1 MANPTARTAP
11 RAALA
16 GRADAPW
23 LAVCVAGTVDASV
36 IQEEGGAVYD
46 YVIVGAGSAGCV
58 VANRLGEDPDVRVA
72 VIEAGPPDDA
82 PEIHMPLAFGQNLT
96 SEWDWTLFSEPEP
109 GLDHRRNYLPR
120 GRVVG
125 GSSSLNAMIYIRGNR
140 ADYDEWEAMGF
151 ANWAYE
157 DVLPYFKRAEDNER
171 GADRY
176 HGVGGP
182 LSVSDSRSMHPVI
195 EAWVQAAGQ
204 AGIPHNDDLNG
215 ATQDGA
221 GRYQVTQRDGRRCS
235 AAVAYL
241 HPAAA
246 RGNVDLLTDARVY
259 RILFEGKRAVGV
271 EYMRHGRLER
281 VRAEREVILS
291 AGAYHSPQLLMLSG
305 VGPSEALAPLGM
317 ETFHELPVGQN
328 LQDHVMLNFVC
339 LTDKGSLISSITPEA
354 MEQYET
360 EGRGPVTSNGGE
372 GGAFVRT
379 RDGLDA
385 PDVQFHIGCL
395 LLHEEFLGVPF
406 DDAYTFGPAVVKPTS
421 RGQVTL
427 RSPLPHARPRIV
439 HNYLTTEEDRASMIA
454 GVRLNFEIAGA
465 AALKEW
471 RRDDFLVPGSD
482 SEADIMDF
490 VERRAHTLYHPV
502 GTCAM
507 GSVVDDELRVI
518 GLQGLRVVD
527 ASVMPTIPRGNT
539 NAPTIMVAEKA
550 SDIIRELP
558 PLPREQAAAEQVT
571 A

>member
-1 MANPTARTAP
+1 
-11 RAALA
+11 
-16 GRADAPW
+16 
-23 LAVCVAGTVDASV
+23 
-36 IQEEGGAVYD
+36 
-46 YVIVGAGSAGCV
+46 
-58 VANRLGEDPDVRVA
+58 
-72 VIEAGPPDDA
+72 
-82 PEIHMPLAFGQNLT
+82 
-96 SEWDWTLFSEPEP
+96 
-109 GLDHRRNYLPR
+109 
-120 GRVVG
+120 
-125 GSSSLNAMIYIRGNR
+125 
-140 ADYDEWEAMGF
+140 
-151 ANWAYE
+151 
-157 DVLPYFKRAEDNER
+157 
-171 GADRY
+171 
-176 HGVGGP
+176 
-182 LSVSDSRSMHPVI
+182 
-195 EAWVQAAGQ
+195 
-204 AGIPHNDDLNG
+204 
-215 ATQDGA
+215 
-221 GRYQVTQRDGRRCS
+221 
-235 AAVAYL
+235 
-241 HPAAA
+241 
-246 RGNVDLLTDARVY
+246 
-259 RILFEGKRAVGV
+259 
-271 EYMRHGRLER
+271 MRHGRLEQ

-354 MEQYET
+354 MEQYEA

-379 RDGLDA
+379 RDGLEA

-427 RSPLPHARPRIV
+427 RSPLAHARPRIV

-454 GVRLNFEIAGA
+454 GVRLNFEISAAGA
-465 AALKEW
+465 LREW
-471 RRDDFLVPGSD
+471 RREDFLVPKSD
-482 SEADIMDF
+482 SEADVMDF

-518 GLQGLRVVD
+518 GLEGLRVVD

-550 SDIIRELP
+550 SDIIRGRT
-558 PLPREQAAAEQVT
+558 PLPRELQDAEHVT

>member
-1 MANPTARTAP
+1 
-11 RAALA
+11 
-16 GRADAPW
+16 
-23 LAVCVAGTVDASV
+23 
-36 IQEEGGAVYD
+36 
-46 YVIVGAGSAGCV
+46 
-58 VANRLGEDPDVRVA
+58 
-72 VIEAGPPDDA
+72 
-82 PEIHMPLAFGQNLT
+82 
-96 SEWDWTLFSEPEP
+96 
-109 GLDHRRNYLPR
+109 
-120 GRVVG
+120 
-125 GSSSLNAMIYIRGNR
+125 
-140 ADYDEWEAMGF
+140 
-151 ANWAYE
+151 
-157 DVLPYFKRAEDNER
+157 
-171 GADRY
+171 
-176 HGVGGP
+176 
-182 LSVSDSRSMHPVI
+182 
-195 EAWVQAAGQ
+195 
-204 AGIPHNDDLNG
+204 
-215 ATQDGA
+215 
-221 GRYQVTQRDGRRCS
+221 
-235 AAVAYL
+235 
-241 HPAAA
+241 
-246 RGNVDLLTDARVY
+246 
-259 RILFEGKRAVGV
+259 
-271 EYMRHGRLER
+271 MRHGRLEQ

-354 MEQYET
+354 MELFEA

-379 RDGLDA
+379 RDGLEA

-439 HNYLTTEEDRASMIA
+439 HNYLTTDEDRASMIA
-454 GVRLNFEIAGA
+454 GVRLNFEIAAA

-471 RRDDFLVPGSD
+471 RRDDFLVPKSD

-518 GLQGLRVVD
+518 GLEGLRVVD

-550 SDIIRELP
+550 SDIIRARP
-558 PLPREQAAAEQVT
+558 PLPREQQAAERGHRLRPRSGPQADRDREQVPVREARRLRRVGQVRLDLPAVGDGVALVHGDAGRLVAVLHGRAAPEEHRAARAVGPDLLVAGVVLAGDVRDVDDPLGQIGRSGSPRVSVTTSAT
-571 A
+571 AATTSASAPSAGPRWGERASLDTAPASAGHRALSSAGGGPAPRRALRRRTSLGSSRCPPAGRRSWRPSPRSRSRRRPGCRPTATAWSASAGGRCPT

>member
-1 MANPTARTAP
+1 M
-11 RAALA
+11 
-16 GRADAPW
+16 
-23 LAVCVAGTVDASV
+23 
-36 IQEEGGAVYD
+36 YD

-82 PEIHMPLAFGQNLT
+82 PEIHTPAAFGPNLT
-96 SEWDWTLFSEPEP
+96 SDWDWALFSEPEP
-109 GLDHRRNYLPR
+109 GLDFRRNYLPR

-140 ADYDEWEAMGF
+140 ADYDEWAALGF
-151 ANWAYE
+151 DGWGYE

-171 GADRY
+171 GASRY

-182 LSVSDSRSMHPVI
+182 LSVSESRSMHPVV
-195 EAWVQAAGQ
+195 EAWVEAAGQ

-246 RGNVDLLTDARVY
+246 RGNVDILTEARVY
-259 RILFEGKRAVGV
+259 RILFDGKRAVGV
-271 EYMRHGRLER
+271 ELMRNGALEQI
-281 VRAEREVILS
+281 RAEREVILS

-305 VGPSEALAPLGM
+305 VGPSEALAPLNI

-339 LTDKGSLISSITPEA
+339 LTDKGSLISSITPDA
-354 MEQYET
+354 IALFET
-360 EGRGPVTSNGGE
+360 EGRGPMSSNGGE
-372 GGAFVRT
+372 GGAFIRT
-379 RDGLDA
+379 RDGLAA

-421 RGQVTL
+421 RGMVTL
-427 RSPLPHARPRIV
+427 RSPLPHARPRII
-439 HNYLTTEEDRASMIA
+439 HNYLTTDEDRASMIA
-454 GVRLNFEIAGA
+454 GVRLNFEISA
-465 AALKEW
+465 APALEEW
-471 RRDDFLVPGSD
+471 RRADFLVPKSD
-482 SEADIMDF
+482 SDEDIMDF

-507 GSVVDDELRVI
+507 GAVVDEELRVI
-518 GLQGLRVVD
+518 GLEGLRVVD

-550 SDIIRELP
+550 ADIIRGLP
-558 PLPREQAAAEQVT
+558 PLPREQASEEVAA

>member
-1 MANPTARTAP
+1 M
-11 RAALA
+11 
-16 GRADAPW
+16 
-23 LAVCVAGTVDASV
+23 
-36 IQEEGGAVYD
+36 YD

-58 VANRLGEDPDVRVA
+58 VANRLGEDPDVKVA

-82 PEIHMPLAFGQNLT
+82 PEIHIPAAFGPNLT
-96 SEWDWTLFSEPEP
+96 SEWDWALFSEPEP
-109 GLDHRRNYLPR
+109 GLDFRRNYLPR
-120 GRVVG
+120 GRVLG

-140 ADYDEWEAMGF
+140 ADYEEWAAMGF
-151 ANWAYE
+151 HGWGYE

-171 GADRY
+171 GASRY

-182 LSVSDSRSMHPVI
+182 LSVSESRSMHPVV
-195 EAWVQAAGQ
+195 EAWVEAAGQ
-204 AGIPHNDDLNG
+204 AGIPHNEDLNG

-221 GRYQVTQRDGRRCS
+221 GRFQVTQRDGRRCS
-235 AAVAYL
+235 TAVAYL

-246 RGNVDLLTDARVY
+246 RGNVDVLTDARVY

-271 EYMRHGRLER
+271 ELMRHGALEQ
-281 VRAEREVILS
+281 VRAEREVIVS

-305 VGPSEALAPLGM
+305 VGPSEALTPLNI

-339 LTDKGSLISSITPEA
+339 LTDKGSLISSLTPEA
-354 MEQYET
+354 FALFESD
-360 EGRGPVTSNGGE
+360 GRGPVSSNGGE

-379 RDGLDA
+379 RDGLSA

-421 RGQVTL
+421 RGMVTL
-427 RSPLPHARPRIV
+427 RSPLPHARPRII
-439 HNYLTTEEDRASMIA
+439 HNYLTTDEDRASMIA
-454 GVRLNFEIAGA
+454 GVRLNLEISA
-465 AALKEW
+465 APALKEW
-471 RRDDFLVPGSD
+471 RRADFLVPESD
-482 SEADIMDF
+482 SDADIMDF

-507 GSVVDDELRVI
+507 GSVVDDQLRVI
-518 GLQGLRVVD
+518 GLEGLRVVD

-550 SDIIRELP
+550 ADIIRGLP
-558 PLPREQAAAEQVT
+558 PLPREQAAEEVT
-571 A
+571 AA

>member
-1 MANPTARTAP
+1 M
-11 RAALA
+11 
-16 GRADAPW
+16 
-23 LAVCVAGTVDASV
+23 
-36 IQEEGGAVYD
+36 YD

-82 PEIHMPLAFGQNLT
+82 PEIHMPLAFGPNLT
-96 SEWDWTLFSEPEP
+96 SDWDWVLFSEPEP

-140 ADYDEWEAMGF
+140 ADYDEWAALGF
-151 ANWAYE
+151 AGWGYD

-171 GADRY
+171 GASAY

-182 LSVSDSRSMHPVI
+182 LSVSDSRSMHPVVDAWI
-195 EAWVQAAGQ
+195 EAAGQ
-204 AGIPHNDDLNG
+204 AGIPYNEDLCG

-221 GRYQVTQRDGRRCS
+221 GRFQLTQRDGRRCS
-235 AAVAYL
+235 TAVAYL
-241 HPAAA
+241 HPAVQ
-246 RGNVDLLTDARVY
+246 RGNVDVLTDTRAYRV
-259 RILFEGKRAVGV
+259 LFEGDRAVGV
-271 EYMRHGRLER
+271 EVMRNGALEEI
-281 VRAEREVILS
+281 RAEREVILS
-291 AGAYHSPQLLMLSG
+291 AGTYHTPQLLMLSG
-305 VGPSEALAPLGM
+305 VGPSEALAPLGI
-317 ETFHELPVGQN
+317 ETRHELPVGQN
-328 LQDHVMLNFVC
+328 LQDHIMLSFVC
-339 LTDKGSLISSITPEA
+339 LTDKGSLISAATPEA
-354 MEQYET
+354 FALYEA
-360 EGRGPVTSNGGE
+360 EGRGPCTSNGGE

-427 RSPLPHARPRIV
+427 RSPVPHARPRIL
-439 HNYLTTEEDRASMIA
+439 HNYLQTEEDRQSMIA
-454 GVRLNFEIAGA
+454 GVRLNMEINVAP
-465 AALKEW
+465 ALKDW
-471 RRDDFLVPGSD
+471 RRADFLVPESD

-490 VERRAHTLYHPV
+490 VQRRAHTVYHPV
-502 GTCAM
+502 GTCSM
-507 GSVVDDELRVI
+507 GAVVDDELRVL
-518 GLQGLRVVD
+518 GLEGLRVVD

-550 SDIIRELP
+550 SDMIRGVAPLP
-558 PLPREQAAAEQVT
+558 PAGAGAEVG